1 MTGNSV
7 LDDLVSRGSVMT
19 AVSLPR
25 GRKPLHVM
33 PTSAGH
39 EIRTDADY
47 DWDGRQRGRMPFTI
61 LQHTISGAGN
71 LRFEGRSHRLGAGD
85 TMILTVPHN
94 HRYWV
99 EPGGRWQFFWLS
111 MNGEEALRL
120 HHDVIATEGPVLRLA
135 SNTIAHLARSC
146 LALLDGA
153 AVTPGRASAIAYD
166 AAMALCD
173 DVFGTPAG
181 SDALRS
187 AMRPVTAHI
196 EANLDRELPVAELA
210 RVAGLSRAHFS
221 RLFAASEGLPPAE
234 YVLARR
240 LEAASRLLIQGSR
253 LPVKEIAILTGFPDP
268 NYFAKAF
275 RRQFGISPTEFR
287 TTGMYSSIGRGEQLE
302 SEK

>member
-7 LDDLVSRGSVMT
+7 LDDITARGSVM
-19 AVSLPR
+19 AVLSLPR
-25 GRKPLHVM
+25 GRNPLHVM

-39 EIRTDADY
+39 EIRTEADY
-47 DWDGRQRGRMPFTI
+47 DWDGRQRGRTPFTI
-61 LQHTISGAGN
+61 LQHTISGAGS
-71 LRFEGRSHRLGAGD
+71 LRYEGREHRLGPGD

-94 HRYWV
+94 HRYRI

-120 HHDVIATEGPVLRLA
+120 HRDVIDAAGPVLRLA
-135 SNTIAHLARSC
+135 PTTIDHLARSC

-153 AVTPGRASAIAYD
+153 AATPYRASAIAYD
-166 AAMALCD
+166 AAMALSD
-173 DVFGTPAG
+173 DVFGTPTG
-181 SDALRS
+181 SDELRS

-196 EANLDRELPVAELA
+196 EANLDRDLPVAELA
-210 RVAGLSRAHFS
+210 RVAGMSRAHFS
-221 RLFAASEGLPPAE
+221 RLFASSEGMPPAE

-240 LEAASRLLIQGSR
+240 LEAAARLLVQGAR
-253 LPVKEIAILTGFPDP
+253 LPVKEIAILTGFRDP

-287 TTGMYSSIGRGEQLE
+287 TTGMYSSIGRGEQP
-302 SEK
+302 